1 MKILIVEDDTLL
13 LQGLILAAQTEGY
26 ACDGVTTARMAEQS
40 LEAGHYSLVVLD
52 LGLPD
57 EDGLHFLARIRQK
70 KYTLP
75 VLILTARDTLTDK
88 IAGLD
93 VGADDYL
100 VKPFALEELH
110 ARIRALLRR
119 HNNQGESELIVGNLT
134 LNMGRRQVW
143 MGGEE
148 LILTPKEYALL
159 SRLML
164 KAGSPVHR
172 EILYNDIYNWD
183 NEPSTNTLEVHIH
196 NLRDFLRRP
205 ISLRQRLILTIG
217 AILLVFE
224 LISVFW
230 LWHESTEQIQL
241 FEQALRDNRNNDR
254 HIMREIREAV
264 ASLIVPGVF
273 MVSLTL
279 FICYQAVRR
288 ITRPLAE
295 LQKELEART
304 ADNLTPIAIHSA
316 TLEIEA
322 VVSALNDLVSRLTS
336 TLDNERLFTADVAHE
351 LRTPLAGVRLHL
363 ELLAKTHHIDVAPL
377 VARLDQMME
386 SVSQLLQLARAG
398 QSFSSGN
405 YQHVKL
411 LEDVILP
418 SYDELSTMLDQR
430 QQTLLLPESA
440 ADITVQG
447 DATLL
452 RMLLRNLVENAH
464 RYSPQGSNIMIKLQ
478 EDGGAVMAVE
488 DEGPGIDESKCG
500 ELSKAF
506 VRMDSRYGG
515 IGLGLSIVSRITQLH
530 HGQFFLQNRQ
540 ETSGTR
546 AWVRLKK
553 DQNVANQI

>member
-1 MKILIVEDDTLL
+1 MNLI
-13 LQGLILAAQTEGY
+13 
-26 ACDGVTTARMAEQS
+26 R
-40 LEAGHYSLVVLD
+40 
-52 LGLPD
+52 
-57 EDGLHFLARIRQK
+57 
-70 KYTLP
+70 
-75 VLILTARDTLTDK
+75 
-88 IAGLD
+88 
-93 VGADDYL
+93 
-100 VKPFALEELH
+100 
-110 ARIRALLRR
+110 
-119 HNNQGESELIVGNLT
+119 
-134 LNMGRRQVW
+134 
-143 MGGEE
+143 
-148 LILTPKEYALL
+148 
-159 SRLML
+159 
-164 KAGSPVHR
+164 
-172 EILYNDIYNWD
+172 
-183 NEPSTNTLEVHIH
+183 
-196 NLRDFLRRP
+196 FLRRP

-418 SYDELSTMLDQR
+418 RMTNSVPCSTSDSKPCYCQR
-430 QQTLLLPESA
+430 APPT
-440 ADITVQG
+440 
-447 DATLL
+447 
-452 RMLLRNLVENAH
+452 
-464 RYSPQGSNIMIKLQ
+464 SPFR
-478 EDGGAVMAVE
+478 VMQ
-488 DEGPGIDESKCG
+488 PCCG
-500 ELSKAF
+500 C
-506 VRMDSRYGG
+506 YC
-515 IGLGLSIVSRITQLH
+515 
-530 HGQFFLQNRQ
+530 
-540 ETSGTR
+540 ET
-546 AWVRLKK
+546 W
-553 DQNVANQI
+553 